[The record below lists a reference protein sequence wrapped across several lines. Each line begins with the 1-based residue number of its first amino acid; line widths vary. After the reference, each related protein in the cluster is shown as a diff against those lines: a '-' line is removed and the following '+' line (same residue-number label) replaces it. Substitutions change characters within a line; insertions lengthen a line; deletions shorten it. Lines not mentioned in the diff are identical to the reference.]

1 MGEIA
6 LGHEVVGINNTLDV
20 GPMDAYSDAHKQVL
34 RPLGRDAIDLQQVR
48 PFEGF
53 ETKAEESL
61 ITARTIEEKAYK
73 L

>member
-6 LGHEVVGINNTLDV
+6 LGHEVVGLNNTIDV
-20 GPMDAYSDAHKQVL
+20 GSMDAYGDTHKQVL

-48 PFEGF
+48 SFEGF
-53 ETKAEESL
+53 ETKAEERS
-61 ITARTIEEKAYK
+61 ITEQTIEEKAYK

>member
-6 LGHEVVGINNTLDV
+6 LGHEVVGLNNALNV
-20 GPMDAYSDAHKQVL
+20 GPVDAYSDTHKQVL
-34 RPLGRDAIDLQQVR
+34 RSLGRDAIDLQQVR

-53 ETKAEESL
+53 ETKAEESS
-61 ITARTIEEKAYK
+61 ITERTIEENAYK